1 MTANTYINFL
11 KDNLELWLKKQKVTF
26 RRSIIF
32 MQDNA
37 PSHAAKKTS
46 EYLQQLG
53 FTGIRKMT
61 WPANSP
67 DLNPIENLWSIIKQ
81 RLYANGR
88 QFMSKIELW
97 DAFQE
102 MSRGITAEDIMN
114 LTNSMDQRL
123 IQVIAKRGK
132 HISY

>member
-1 MTANTYINFL
+1 
-11 KDNLELWLKKQKVTF
+11 
-26 RRSIIF
+26 
-32 MQDNA
+32 MQ
-37 PSHAAKKTS
+37 
-46 EYLQQLG
+46 
-53 FTGIRKMT
+53 

-81 RLYANGR
+81 RHYADGR
-88 QFMSKIELW
+88 QFMNKNELW

-102 MSRGITAEDIMN
+102 ISQGISADDIMK